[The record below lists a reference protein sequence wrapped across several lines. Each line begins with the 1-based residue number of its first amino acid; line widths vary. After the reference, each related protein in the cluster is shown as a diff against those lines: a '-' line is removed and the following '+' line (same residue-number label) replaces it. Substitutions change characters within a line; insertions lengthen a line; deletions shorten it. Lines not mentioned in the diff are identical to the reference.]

1 MRSMF
6 LRVSSVIDQRWCK
19 KMVRTKKK
27 VAAHKAQSSVS
38 HVLSE
43 TLPIKLPWVTKTE
56 FLLTISIQNQEDKWW
71 ESRKVSTRGLLV
83 DPATNSQK

>member
-1 MRSMF
+1 MCSMF
-6 LRVSSVIDQRWCK
+6 LRFCSVIDQRWCK
-19 KMVRTKKK
+19 KWWEQKKK
-27 VAAHKAQSSVS
+27 VAAHKAQSSVR

-43 TLPIKLPWVTKTE
+43 TLPLKLPWMTKTE

-71 ESRKVSTRGLLV
+71 ESRKVSTRVLLV